1 MLKIGE
7 FSKSTGMTIKALR
20 HYENLGLIRPYWIDK
35 YTGYRYYEESQVLLV
50 RRIAYLKTL
59 GFSLR
64 EVQRLLSYDLSE
76 EEQLRLFEN
85 KRLDVKAQLEQD
97 QWRLSALDQLLLHSF
112 PLVYLDQSTKEISME
127 LVTKKMPGFKVVGLL
142 YTGKNE
148 NQELSALWGQFN
160 ERGEELCPRDTKV
173 CYGICRVPNQE
184 AQRKLEYAYAGENGK
199 ERNSTDMTVDFEYVA
214 GVEYKDGQPLPEGT
228 VIREVPECTVAV
240 FKHFGSADTLHQ
252 TYNNI
257 YNTWLPD
264 SAYLPLE
271 PGFDMEVYTDEFTF
285 FAPDSVMYIYVPI
298 KPKTNH

>member
-1 MLKIGE
+1 
-7 FSKSTGMTIKALR
+7 
-20 HYENLGLIRPYWIDK
+20 
-35 YTGYRYYEESQVLLV
+35 
-50 RRIAYLKTL
+50 
-59 GFSLR
+59 
-64 EVQRLLSYDLSE
+64 
-76 EEQLRLFEN
+76 
-85 KRLDVKAQLEQD
+85 
-97 QWRLSALDQLLLHSF
+97 
-112 PLVYLDQSTKEISME
+112 ME